1 MNVVIWW
8 KKYIYSLHIWVS
20 VCSQGERSIWI
31 GRHDCALLLM
41 CRCRRVSNDKP
52 LPLGSGVTLRRS
64 QNSGIVIVI
73 SYLPSELS
81 SELLDVLWWRIVL
94 LFSIES
100 FRWWWWW
107 WWRLWCGWCGSLSW
121 WSSRQNSPSSR
132 RANSSPGTNCFS
144 QATQRKHS
152 KWKILFL
159 ARITKSFLPKERKHL
174 SHFVPNSLK
183 WYVHN
188 LAHPRI
194 NVLEKKCGRL

>member
-1 MNVVIWW
+1 MTSRCLWG
-8 KKYIYSLHIWVS
+8 L
-20 VCSQGERSIWI
+20 G
-31 GRHDCALLLM
+31 LL
-41 CRCRRVSNDKP
+41 R
-52 LPLGSGVTLRRS
+52 RRS
-64 QNSGIVIVI
+64 QNSGIVIII

-121 WSSRQNSPSSR
+121 WSSRQNSPSSL

-194 NVLEKKCGRL
+194 SNVLEKKYGRL

>member
-1 MNVVIWW
+1 MCMG
-8 KKYIYSLHIWVS
+8 L
-20 VCSQGERSIWI
+20 CSQGERSIWI

-52 LPLGSGVTLRRS
+52 LPLGLGLLRRS
-64 QNSGIVIVI
+64 QNSGIVIII

-188 LAHPRI
+188 LAHPK
-194 NVLEKKCGRL
+194 N